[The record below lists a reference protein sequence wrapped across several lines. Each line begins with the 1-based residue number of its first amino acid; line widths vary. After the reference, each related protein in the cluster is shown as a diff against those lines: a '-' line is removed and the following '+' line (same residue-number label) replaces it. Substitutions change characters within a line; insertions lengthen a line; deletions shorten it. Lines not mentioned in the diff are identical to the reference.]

1 MADDHAGLDMGDL
14 ASPATAYGGVGGD
27 FQVVRRGYD
36 QRQVDSHLDRLDA
49 EIRILI
55 ADRNAAVE
63 QAAQRGR
70 ELDESRAR
78 AERLRVQVR
87 ALVSPP
93 TSLPGMSERM
103 RSMLRLAEDE
113 VSEMLTQADAEAIRR
128 RHDAELEAG
137 EIRSAAL
144 ADAERSAAEDAKR
157 RAECD
162 AEIAAAAAEM
172 AAHRRAFEA
181 ELERERMSSSARISR
196 AEEDARIRI
205 AEEQAAWEARRALV
219 EEDFLRAMDQR
230 RAEALAEL
238 ERNRIEIYRRNSD
251 MIAAA
256 QEQSARTIT
265 AADDYAV
272 RTVAEAKGRVAE
284 LADARERVAAQLAQA
299 RAALALVLGELSA
312 TPERDVPASL
322 PEVAGPIAPRP
333 DADTSPT
340 GPVESSGAG
349 RAAAWAPVAAA
360 AGPAG
365 GGPAAPGPAAPTPA
379 APTPAAPAAATPAAA
394 TPAAAIPTAAE
405 PAAGFTGTPDQ
416 QPPAAAPPDAEGA
429 VSPASPSARPDPP
442 AAPRTPESADS
453 RPSGSA
459 AVVPLPGTDA
469 TSSSNGAQATK
480 QPGRG
485 RSRGRSS
492 GSGPYSPDGDP
503 DGANGTTAST
513 ARPAGDGTDP
523 NSPDGEGPKRLS
535 TPDAGPEDPTPV
547 SGAASARR
555 RTRRPSPRRS

>member
-1 MADDHAGLDMGDL
+1 MADDHAGLDMGDP
-14 ASPATAYGGVGGD
+14 ASPASAYGGVGGD

-49 EIRILI
+49 ETRILI

-63 QAAQRGR
+63 QAAQLGR

-162 AEIAAAAAEM
+162 AEIAAAAADM

-181 ELERERMSSSARISR
+181 ELERERMACSARISH
-196 AEEDARIRI
+196 AEEDARTRI
-205 AEEQAAWEARRALV
+205 AEEQAAWEARRALI

-238 ERNRIEIYRRNSD
+238 ERNRIEIYRRNTD

-256 QEQSARTIT
+256 QEQSARTIS
-265 AADDYAV
+265 AADDYAA
-272 RTVAEAKGRVAE
+272 RTVAEAKARVTE

-299 RAALALVLGELSA
+299 RAALAHVLGGLSA
-312 TPERDVPASL
+312 TPERDVPPAA
-322 PEVAGPIAPRP
+322 PEVTTPVVAITDAIASPAPATEPPGVSAASRP
-333 DADTSPT
+333 PAASADGEAPAAPSPT
-340 GPVESSGAG
+340 
-349 RAAAWAPVAAA
+349 AAA
-360 AGPAG
+360 AEATVPLEAAAPWPAEPATDPAG
-365 GGPAAPGPAAPTPA
+365 APDRPSPAAAQRAPEPTDFQQSSSAVVVPLARADGAPSPNSAHSNGAVAPDDGRVGRVGHDAAPGET
-379 APTPAAPAAATPAAA
+379 
-394 TPAAAIPTAAE
+394 AAIT
-405 PAAGFTGTPDQ
+405 
-416 QPPAAAPPDAEGA
+416 
-429 VSPASPSARPDPP
+429 
-442 AAPRTPESADS
+442 
-453 RPSGSA
+453 
-459 AVVPLPGTDA
+459 PLPAHEDTRP
-469 TSSSNGAQATK
+469 GAGGPTGER
-480 QPGRG
+480 PRRG
-485 RSRGRSS
+485 
-492 GSGPYSPDGDP
+492 
-503 DGANGTTAST
+503 AA
-513 ARPAGDGTDP
+513 
-523 NSPDGEGPKRLS
+523 
-535 TPDAGPEDPTPV
+535 PDAGPRDTIPV
-547 SGAASARR
+547 SGPASARR
-555 RTRRPSPRRS
+555 RTRRPPPPRD

>member
-1 MADDHAGLDMGDL
+1 MADDHAGLEMGDL
-14 ASPATAYGGVGGD
+14 TSPATAYGSVEGE

-49 EIRILI
+49 EIRILL

-63 QAAQRGR
+63 QAAQLGR

-144 ADAERSAAEDAKR
+144 AGAERSAAEDAKR

-162 AEIAAAAAEM
+162 AEIAAAAADM

-181 ELERERMSSSARISR
+181 ELERERRACSARISH
-196 AEEDARIRI
+196 AEEDARTRI
-205 AEEQAAWEARRALV
+205 ADEQAAWEARRALI

-238 ERNRIEIYRRNSD
+238 ERNRIEIYRRNTD

-256 QEQSARTIT
+256 QEQSARTIS
-265 AADDYAV
+265 AADDHAA
-272 RTVAEAKGRVAE
+272 RTVAEATARVTE

-299 RAALALVLGELSA
+299 RAALAHVLGGLSA
-312 TPERDVPASL
+312 TPERDVPSPA
-322 PEVAGPIAPRP
+322 PEVTEQVAAPTEAGASS
-333 DADTSPT
+333 AGAEVAY
-340 GPVESSGAG
+340 GP
-349 RAAAWAPVAAA
+349 AAA
-360 AGPAG
+360 AVKVEPAG
-365 GGPAAPGPAAPTPA
+365 APAPPTPNAAAAEATAPREAEPATSPAGAPARPSPTAAPRAPEPAETLPSGTAVVVPLSRTDGQPSPNGAHSNGAHSNGTAPDDSRTDGRGD
-379 APTPAAPAAATPAAA
+379 
-394 TPAAAIPTAAE
+394 AAAITALPAEDGFGPT
-405 PAAGFTGTPDQ
+405 
-416 QPPAAAPPDAEGA
+416 
-429 VSPASPSARPDPP
+429 
-442 AAPRTPESADS
+442 
-453 RPSGSA
+453 
-459 AVVPLPGTDA
+459 
-469 TSSSNGAQATK
+469 
-480 QPGRG
+480 
-485 RSRGRSS
+485 
-492 GSGPYSPDGDP
+492 
-503 DGANGTTAST
+503 
-513 ARPAGDGTDP
+513 
-523 NSPDGEGPKRLS
+523 GEGPKPVS
-535 TPDAGPEDPTPV
+535 AADAGHRDTTPV
-547 SGAASARR
+547 RGTASARR
-555 RTRRPSPRRS
+555 RTRRPSPPRS